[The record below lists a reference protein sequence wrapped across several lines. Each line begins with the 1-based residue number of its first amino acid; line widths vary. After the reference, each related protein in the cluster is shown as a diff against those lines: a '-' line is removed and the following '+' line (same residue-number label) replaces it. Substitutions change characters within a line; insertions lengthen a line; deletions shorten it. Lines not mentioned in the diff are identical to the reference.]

1 VRFSRTSRVQRSLAE
16 WAICSLFLCHVAGD
30 GPLARTFVNPH
41 SSTVAGAK
49 LHIVAVRDSQ
59 LLTLCPTKWIE
70 PKPGRPLATTPRDG
84 DVVITKSIGPA
95 SGWMRVTVWQTGEN
109 ATLPVSL
116 ADGYA
121 LPLDL
126 DHGLLTP
133 DAALA
138 SALRDEI
145 SKAGG
150 FSVVDS
156 LDDAEYVLL
165 VEAHHVALA
174 YFAGPGG
181 AIQSRGD
188 REGNFREALLGLLV
202 PASAY
207 REHGPSIAVLLPA
220 SRWRGASV
228 AYSPTPSSGA
238 LLRRF
243 PASVESFARYLQGTS
258 TRHASFPPV
267 CAASAAPARP
277 SGDEAVRSPIG
288 LREDVLLAAAPTPRV
303 RTTAAF
309 RGGVTYVSVPVVV
322 RDPAGRVVAGLSASD
337 FRLYEED
344 VSQPIERLIPTS
356 APVTLGLVVD
366 TSGSM
371 RDEWSRLHKALL
383 RFIATL
389 QPADRVLLASFD
401 TRVRLHA
408 EAGVDREQV
417 RQALGRI
424 DSRSGTRLYDA
435 VALLVGTRMQASM
448 ERQALVLLTDGVD
461 TRSRVADAQST
472 LRLIGESHVPVY
484 AIQYDTRRRDYPL
497 PWATRVTGKG
507 IRDMTP
513 LILPEGALDNAELFA
528 RADAYLAS
536 LTEMS
541 GGRLYRAESLPDLNQ
556 AFTQIVRDL
565 GEQYT
570 LGYYPTN
577 QTRDGSY
584 RPLRVEVNRADVTVT
599 ARPGYRAPS
608 Q

>member
-1 VRFSRTSRVQRSLAE
+1 VRFSSTSRIHRSLAGL
-16 WAICSLFLCHVAGD
+16 AICSWLLRA
-30 GPLARTFVNPH
+30 
-41 SSTVAGAK
+41 VAGAGPPSRAVPSPQSSTPAGTP

-70 PKPGRPLATTPRDG
+70 PRPGQPLATTPRDG
-84 DVVITKSIGPA
+84 DVVITRSTGPA
-95 SGWMRVTVWQTGEN
+95 SGWMSVTVWQTGEN
-109 ATLPVSL
+109 ATLPVTL

-126 DHGLLTP
+126 DHGLLTS
-133 DAALA
+133 DEVLA
-138 SALRDEI
+138 SALRDEV
-145 SKAGG
+145 SKPGR

-156 LDDAEYVLL
+156 LDDAEHVLL
-165 VEAHHVALA
+165 VEAQHVALA

-181 AIQSRGD
+181 AIRSHGD

-207 REHGPSIAVLLPA
+207 REHGPNIAALLPA
-220 SRWRGASV
+220 SGWHGASL
-228 AYSPTPSSGA
+228 AYGPTAPSGA

-243 PASVESFARYLQGTS
+243 PASVESLARYLQGTA

-267 CAASAAPARP
+267 CAASAEPARTA
-277 SGDEAVRSPIG
+277 GDEAIRSPIG
-288 LREDVLLAAAPTPRV
+288 LRDDVLLATAPPRV

-322 RDPAGRVVAGLSASD
+322 RDPAGRAVAGLSASD
-337 FRLYEED
+337 FRLYEGD
-344 VSQPIERLIPTS
+344 VSQPIDRFMPTS

-371 RDEWSRLHKALL
+371 RDEWSRLQTALL

-408 EAGVDREQV
+408 EAGAGREQV

-435 VALLVGTRMQASM
+435 VALLVGTRMQASS

-461 TRSRVADAQST
+461 TRSRLADAQST

-484 AIQYDTRRRDYPL
+484 AIQYDTRRSESSL
-497 PWATRVTGKG
+497 PWGARVNGRG
-507 IRDMTP
+507 IRDMTS
-513 LILPEGALDNAELFA
+513 LILPDEALDNSELFA

-541 GGRLYRAESLPDLNQ
+541 GGRLYRAESLLDLNQ
-556 AFTQIVRDL
+556 ALTQVVKDL

-577 QTRDGSY
+577 QARNGSY
-584 RPLRVEVNRADVTVT
+584 RPLRVEVNRTDVTVT
-599 ARPGYRAPS
+599 ARAGYRAPS